1 MSKGIYIEYIY
12 THTHMFYIYIHTHPK
27 EIPYFFDSKTRFTFD
42 IPELQMHLIIT
53 GMSYWKN
60 F

>member
-1 MSKGIYIEYIY
+1 MEYIY
-12 THTHMFYIYIHTHPK
+12 THTYIFHIYIYTHTK

-42 IPELQMHLIIT
+42 IPELRMHLIIT
-53 GMSYWKN
+53 DMSYWKH

>member
-1 MSKGIYIEYIY
+1 
-12 THTHMFYIYIHTHPK
+12 MFYIYIHTHPK